1 MARLIKSS
9 SKKTLKEADVPV
21 NSDDIIEFE
30 DTEINTIK
38 SETFE
43 SDDEA
48 PEAISMST
56 SKAEIISQI
65 KSEREARRLERES
78 KRQKTANLQVQ
89 NRQAR
94 LRKSKET
101 EAIEDEISASEEDEQ
116 DNEKGKGKE
125 LCPLP
130 ENILEF
136 AIGKQQKNKTHFDS
150 ESETESNDL
159 IDYADIAETVRS
171 QRAKATKRRLI
182 QNLPYAV
189 VEVGVNG
196 VARISKAEIKA
207 RRSISKQKMEK
218 AGSHVRR
225 IDSVIDRARK
235 NRTAAAVFYRQNSFY

>member
-21 NSDDIIEFE
+21 NSDDIIE
-30 DTEINTIK
+30 DTEINMTSSK
-38 SETFE
+38 DFE

-48 PEAISMST
+48 PEAVSMST

-78 KRQKTANLQVQ
+78 KRQKTVSLQAQ

-94 LRKSKET
+94 LIKSKEI
-101 EAIEDEISASEEDEQ
+101 EAIEDEISASEEEAQ
-116 DNEKGKGKE
+116 EKEKE

-136 AIGKQQKNKTHFDS
+136 AIEKKQQQQKNKTRFDS
-150 ESETESNDL
+150 GSETETADL

-171 QRAKATKRRLI
+171 QRAKATKRRFI

-207 RRSISKQKMEK
+207 RRAISKQKMEK
-218 AGSHVRR
+218 AGSQVRR

-235 NRTAAAVFYRQNSFY
+235 NRTAADVFYRQNSFY

>member
-21 NSDDIIEFE
+21 NSDDIIE
-30 DTEINTIK
+30 DTEINMTSSK
-38 SETFE
+38 DFE

-48 PEAISMST
+48 PEAVSMST

-78 KRQKTANLQVQ
+78 KRQKTVSLQAQ

-94 LRKSKET
+94 LIKSKEI
-101 EAIEDEISASEEDEQ
+101 EAIEDEISASEEEGQ
-116 DNEKGKGKE
+116 EKE

-130 ENILEF
+130 ENILES
-136 AIGKQQKNKTHFDS
+136 AIDEKQQQQKNKTRFDS
-150 ESETESNDL
+150 ESETETANL

-171 QRAKATKRRLI
+171 QRAKATKRRFI

-207 RRSISKQKMEK
+207 RRAISKQKMEK
-218 AGSHVRR
+218 AGSQVRR

-235 NRTAAAVFYRQNSFY
+235 NRTAADVFYRQNSFY